1 VAPFLA
7 LAVVLVWIASALIDS
22 CPCGVPW
29 AWRLGAQGVV
39 VAAFLIDLSGV
50 RWPRLV
56 FGLAVCIPMAWLNVH
71 RAAWISPLFLVMLV
85 GWVAYTDGRLMSRV
99 VCGLAVLS
107 FAPYILEPDTSLP
120 WSVGFVLVW
129 AAVRV
134 LRAQRELLL
143 ELAAAQADLVRQSSA
158 AERRRI
164 AREIHDVI
172 AHSLAVTMLH
182 LTGARYVLTTDP
194 QAAVAALAEAE
205 RLGRQSLADVRR
217 TVGLLDA
224 DPAENGQPVP
234 PLPGPHDLPKLVADY
249 TRAGLS
255 VRLDMTGAV
264 ERLSAA
270 VGLELYRIAEEA
282 LANAAKHTS
291 RPRVEVRLDVRD
303 DGSARLRIQDD
314 GGTGNGRTPVVHG
327 GSGMG
332 IPGMRE
338 RAALLGGHL
347 VAGPGGLGWLV
358 ECVLPNRASDKT
370 DTAELAAL
378 SLS

>member
-1 VAPFLA
+1 M
-7 LAVVLVWIASALIDS
+7 
-22 CPCGVPW
+22 
-29 AWRLGAQGVV
+29 
-39 VAAFLIDLSGV
+39 VAAWLIDLSGV
-50 RWPRLV
+50 RWSRLV
-56 FGLAVCIPMAWLNVH
+56 FGLAVCVPMAWLNFH

-85 GWVAYTDGRLMSRV
+85 GWVAYTDGRLMSRL
-99 VCGLAVLS
+99 VCGLAMLS

-120 WSVGFVLVW
+120 WAVGFVLTW

-217 TVGLLDA
+217 TVGLLDG
-224 DPAENGQPVP
+224 DPTESGQTVP
-234 PLPGPHDLPKLVADY
+234 PLPGPHDLPNLVADY

-255 VRLDMTGAV
+255 VILRPADGFEIVGECEDGYSALALIPATPDVVVDLRMKGLDGIETIRRLRADPDAPPILALTTFDD
-264 ERLSAA
+264 E
-270 VGLELYRIAEEA
+270 IAEA
-282 LANAAKHTS
+282 LVIGEGTVKTHIHRIFEKLS
-291 RPRVEVRLDVRD
+291 FRD
-303 DGSARLRIQDD
+303 
-314 GGTGNGRTPVVHG
+314 
-327 GSGMG
+327 
-332 IPGMRE
+332 
-338 RAALLGGHL
+338 RAAAIVFAFDHGL
-347 VAGPGGLGWLV
+347 VRPQF
-358 ECVLPNRASDKT
+358 
-370 DTAELAAL
+370 
-378 SLS
+378 